1 MFAFNDTLTKLVLNN
16 LKNGQVPFLVGN
28 PGIGK
33 SAWVESLARQTHT
46 KCFVFQANEVADK
59 ADVTGGRYMPVYDA
73 DGQISEYVQTTFP
86 HEIINDAI
94 NYAKDN
100 PTERPILFF
109 DETNRTSADV
119 TSLLLSIPTRRA
131 IASKNLPDNLCIIC
145 AGNDRGNVI
154 PIDTASRSRFVI
166 YPVGPDLATFLAK
179 NPNLHPAITETLN
192 AHPETLY
199 CERIF
204 EKNVKDD
211 DNDEDKVFIDD
222 ILDDDE
228 SLDQITTPRTLSAL
242 SNTLNELTAAEI
254 LELLNTTASMTSE
267 NSLMQDIVEAH
278 VGHTMFTLHFMNNL
292 IQSLTVTSNNATPT
306 VTVPRPLIYD
316 QLANATTMTEL
327 NEILSNASPS
337 DCSGSLVYALSED
350 VDRTQLISTLL
361 TTTHMLEADD
371 IKVMMSLASTNGL
384 NRTNLMAFLDAD
396 TPLSNSFAPVLR
408 PMVD

>member
-131 IASKNLPDNLCIIC
+131 IASKNLPDNL
-145 AGNDRGNVI
+145 
-154 PIDTASRSRFVI
+154 
-166 YPVGPDLATFLAK
+166 
-179 NPNLHPAITETLN
+179 
-192 AHPETLY
+192 
-199 CERIF
+199 
-204 EKNVKDD
+204 
-211 DNDEDKVFIDD
+211 
-222 ILDDDE
+222 
-228 SLDQITTPRTLSAL
+228 
-242 SNTLNELTAAEI
+242 
-254 LELLNTTASMTSE
+254 
-267 NSLMQDIVEAH
+267 
-278 VGHTMFTLHFMNNL
+278 
-292 IQSLTVTSNNATPT
+292 
-306 VTVPRPLIYD
+306 
-316 QLANATTMTEL
+316 
-327 NEILSNASPS
+327 
-337 DCSGSLVYALSED
+337 
-350 VDRTQLISTLL
+350 
-361 TTTHMLEADD
+361 
-371 IKVMMSLASTNGL
+371 
-384 NRTNLMAFLDAD
+384 
-396 TPLSNSFAPVLR
+396 
-408 PMVD
+408 